1 MVLDIPVVWTV
12 EFKDRTTLN
21 ITHENK
27 EQARILA
34 QAQRIQQGKSYEIRC
49 MHKRVWV

>member
-12 EFKDRTTLN
+12 EFKDRTRLN
-21 ITHENK
+21 ITHDGK

-34 QAQRIQQGKSYEIRC
+34 KAQRIQEGKSYEIRC
-49 MHKRVWV
+49 MYKLNWV